1 MDHNEILVAIVDL
14 KASIGVISGEAGRE
28 MTNESTYEMCCWV
41 RRGAYFVS
49 AASPR
54 KSVLSQFILC

>member
-28 MTNESTYEMCCWV
+28 MMNESTYEMCVGLGEV
-41 RRGAYFVS
+41 R
-49 AASPR
+49 
-54 KSVLSQFILC
+54 VLFQQHLPEKVF